1 MATYIG
7 FSTDP
12 KFPSFRVTDFD
23 LVVQDLINHL
33 YTRVGERVMNPKFGC
48 VIWDL
53 LFDPFTDETRATI
66 FDNLAAIIDAEPRVN
81 LTSLS
86 IDEYDQGIAVALDLE
101 YIATG
106 DARSLSLEFDR
117 VSESIYVSGRA

>member
-1 MATYIG
+1 
-7 FSTDP
+7 
-12 KFPSFRVTDFD
+12 
-23 LVVQDLINHL
+23 
-33 YTRVGERVMNPKFGC
+33 

-53 LFDPFTDETRATI
+53 LFDPFTSETRATI

-81 LTSLS
+81 LTSIS

-106 DARSLSLEFDR
+106 DAKSLSLEFDR
-117 VSESIYVSGRA
+117 VSESIYVSGQA

>member
-81 LTSLS
+81 LTNKT
-86 IDEYDQGIAVALDLE
+86 A
-101 YIATG
+101 
-106 DARSLSLEFDR
+106 
-117 VSESIYVSGRA
+117 